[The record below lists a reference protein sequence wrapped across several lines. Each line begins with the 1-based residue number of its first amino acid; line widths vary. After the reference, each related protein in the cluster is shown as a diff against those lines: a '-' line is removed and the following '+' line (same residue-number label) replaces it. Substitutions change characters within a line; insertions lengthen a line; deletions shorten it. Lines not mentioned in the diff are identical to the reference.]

1 MSRTQRMAAECS
13 PGPLLY
19 KRKKASQPDGPGLQL
34 HHFTS
39 PLIRLGALTAHL
51 QQHVI
56 RAGEMPDALDGTHAL
71 RCDAVMRC
79 DAMRCDL
86 YDGSLP
92 LSPRARRPEESRRR
106 RPRADPADGPTRTVF
121 LLLWLAFSSSSSL
134 LWSAPV
140 WSAHPPAAED
150 TGSSFVRVITFF
162 SVLGPWLTAATT
174 QYTARGA
181 EGLSMATCFCAV
193 AADVCCLSP
202 TDYATAQPVRCTA
215 QDSRGWRP
223 ALYRT
228 ALRYGE
234 RRRAC
239 RGSPPLNR
247 HPGPSRAHPE
257 PIQKA
262 HPKAHPAKDR
272 QSSTHITGRASLAN
286 ERRAGLEA
294 HLPTSSVPSW
304 PHAIAYQEP
313 VGLNWRAP
321 ACAQAPS
328 APGRPAEA
336 GGLSTARAPY
346 SYIRS
351 KLGRDVCIQTRHLG
365 QNPEKGGDGDRG
377 SQDKGQSL
385 SMLSDC
391 SSYEMGW
398 ARESGN
404 MGIGIGMGIRG
415 HLDIDAASLSSPL
428 LSRIPACSPPRTPSR
443 RYRPAGF
450 HPSGV
455 PSVPPADHLQTASPL
470 LEAARTIRW
479 AGLGAAAAAAW
490 QGWAP
495 VWRTDREN
503 LGHDW
508 TGGTRGWEI
517 MLLLCEPLS
526 VVRQKIRGGAVDREA
541 LGDTQAGA
549 GRGESVADADTHA
562 AAVMRLGMGMVMRM
576 SGILWQ
582 ERGRTYLIG

>member
-351 KLGRDVCIQTRHLG
+351 KLGRDVCDRTRKKAG
-365 QNPEKGGDGDRG
+365 MEIGEVRTRG
-377 SQDKGQSL
+377 SHCRCCPTAAATRWDGHGRVGTWASA
-385 SMLSDC
+385 S
-391 SSYEMGW
+391 GW
-398 ARESGN
+398 
-404 MGIGIGMGIRG
+404 MGIGG

-495 VWRTDREN
+495 VWRTDP
-503 LGHDW
+503 DSW
-508 TGGTRGWEI
+508 GTRGWEI

-562 AAVMRLGMGMVMRM
+562 AAVIRLGMGMVMRM